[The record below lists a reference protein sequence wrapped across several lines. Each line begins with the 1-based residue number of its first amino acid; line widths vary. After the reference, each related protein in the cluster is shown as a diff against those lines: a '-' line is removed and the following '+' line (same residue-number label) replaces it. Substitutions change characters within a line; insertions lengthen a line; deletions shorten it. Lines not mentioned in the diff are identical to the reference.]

1 MTFKQWSF
9 RHMQN
14 TWYSKQQLGPD
25 WSAVQ
30 CREYTIPWLI
40 NPYNYLKSKIIPTCK
55 QNLGILHY
63 LVSLQSSKVAETNAK
78 RTCSRR
84 REHCYDDQANQDPKD
99 AKHSTQNKLGGFV
112 SIAEN
117 WRDTENSIQQI
128 NANFVWDSDL
138 G

>member
-1 MTFKQWSF
+1 MYVKNKEYLQCIIITAVVVC
-9 RHMQN
+9 
-14 TWYSKQQLGPD
+14 GPLFTSVCQSIGA
-25 WSAVQ
+25 W
-30 CREYTIPWLI
+30 PWLI

-55 QNLGILHY
+55 QNLGILLY

-99 AKHSTQNKLGGFV
+99 AKHSTQNTLGGFV